1 MPQLPVYAG
10 LDTDNA
16 SPYNNPMRDIIH
28 QVSADPLLVGALVLA
43 VVINLGVLGLKW
55 ERKRKCSEALEAR

>member
-1 MPQLPVYAG
+1 
-10 LDTDNA
+10 
-16 SPYNNPMRDIIH
+16 MRDIIH